1 MRDSSSRSSLSK
13 KDVRRRNERN
23 RDAELRFAFTGVSQ
37 AENSLKVQVEGNQDK
52 SDSKN
57 EWLWQ
62 W

>member
-1 MRDSSSRSSLSK
+1 MKDWSSRSSLSQ
-13 KDVRRRNERN
+13 KDARRRNERN
-23 RDAELRFAFTGVSQ
+23 RDAEMRFAFTGVSQ
-37 AENSLKVQVEGNQDK
+37 AENSLKVEGNQDK